1 MVLDNFRH
9 EQQAR
14 RERIAE
20 LSEQAEQLTQAAEK
34 STPYWQAM
42 LSAMAHVID
51 FIGETL
57 NPRLREQPKP
67 IELDRLRSET
77 RKLRAILE
85 HRTVQR
91 AHRKLNSLSGQIRT
105 LKIQIAGGR
114 FSRWIVA
121 QGRKTRRFI
130 AFLFKGLFR

>member
-9 EQQAR
+9 EQ
-14 RERIAE
+14 ERKRDKIAD
-20 LSEQAEQLTQAAEK
+20 LVEQAEQLTNNAEK
-34 STPYWQAM
+34 PTPYWQAM
-42 LSAMAHVID
+42 LNAMSHVNEYI
-51 FIGETL
+51 ENTW
-57 NPRLREQPKP
+57 NPRLREQPEP
-67 IELDRLRSET
+67 IQLERLRTET

-91 AHRKLNSLSGQIRT
+91 AYAKLNSLSSQIRT

-114 FSRWIVA
+114 FSRWVVA